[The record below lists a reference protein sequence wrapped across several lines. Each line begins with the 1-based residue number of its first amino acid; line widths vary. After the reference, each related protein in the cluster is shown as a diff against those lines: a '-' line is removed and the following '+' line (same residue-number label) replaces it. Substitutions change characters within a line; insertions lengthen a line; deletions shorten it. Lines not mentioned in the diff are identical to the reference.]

1 MSKVIICANQKGGVA
16 KTTTVNLGIG
26 LARLGKKVLLI
37 DNDPQGSLTEALGY
51 QQPDSLDTTLANIMD
66 AVLNEELVNVEAG
79 ILQHGEG
86 VDLMPANIE
95 LSGVETSLIGIMS
108 SETILKEYIEMIGP
122 RYDYVIIDCSPNL
135 GQLTLNA
142 LVAADEIIIPVQ
154 AAYLPIK
161 GLEQLLKTIS
171 KVKRKMNPNCSII
184 DILGAPDMD
193 SCEYLS
199 KHFGTQTIHKAS
211 DSDAKDYKGSSSRSE
226 DVMQK
231 PLLSAEDIFAMKKD
245 GECAIVI
252 KGADPLFETKCR
264 MEKTAFEKH
273 NLMMSLV
280 QGTEKSDVDI
290 DADKDVDVKSKKLFC
305 CPLFKKRKEKGSKTK
320 GKESYKELAG
330 YIMES
335 EYLSAA
341 QIEQLRLAAK
351 AGMPQEDILRLA
363 KRGKEPMEIR
373 KCVEFYE
380 MTKNR

>member
-16 KTTTVNLGIG
+16 KTTTTVNLGIG

-79 ILQHGEG
+79 ILHHEEG

-154 AAYLPIK
+154 AAYLSIK

-171 KVKRKMNPNCSII
+171 KVKRKMNPKM
-184 DILGAPDMD
+184 A
-193 SCEYLS
+193 
-199 KHFGTQTIHKAS
+199 
-211 DSDAKDYKGSSSRSE
+211 
-226 DVMQK
+226 
-231 PLLSAEDIFAMKKD
+231 
-245 GECAIVI
+245 
-252 KGADPLFETKCR
+252 
-264 MEKTAFEKH
+264 
-273 NLMMSLV
+273 
-280 QGTEKSDVDI
+280 
-290 DADKDVDVKSKKLFC
+290 
-305 CPLFKKRKEKGSKTK
+305 
-320 GKESYKELAG
+320 
-330 YIMES
+330 
-335 EYLSAA
+335 
-341 QIEQLRLAAK
+341 
-351 AGMPQEDILRLA
+351 
-363 KRGKEPMEIR
+363 KEPLSGEPENLIE
-373 KCVEFYE
+373 VVNQSQGIYFSG
-380 MTKNR
+380 